1 MSIMSMF
8 GYGDVEDH
16 CGSRECLSGQ
26 TIALMAVTES
36 MSTISIIV
44 CGDIGIAHEQRI
56 GYLDGQ
62 VVDFDAGTE
71 GVYLT
76 SLGAYSDAEMQL
88 IIVDPLQ
95 LFRRRSNRF
104 QMSGMEEAAYGACFD
119 AQM

>member
-1 MSIMSMF
+1 
-8 GYGDVEDH
+8 
-16 CGSRECLSGQ
+16 
-26 TIALMAVTES
+26 MAVTES